1 MSIQIIML
9 YVLILLVIIYLL
21 IVIPGKKKNKKMR
34 ELHEAIKVG
43 DEIVTMGGIIATVK
57 NQENDILTVE
67 IDSENNVCMKILVY
81 SVSVI
86 C

>member
-34 ELHEAIKVG
+34 ELHEAIKVD

-57 NQENDILTVE
+57 NRENDILTVT
-67 IDSENNVCMKILVY
+67 M
-81 SVSVI
+81 
-86 C
+86 

>member
-9 YVLILLVIIYLL
+9 YVLILLVIIYVL

-57 NQENDILTVE
+57 NRENDILTVE
-67 IDSENNVCMKILVY
+67 IDSKNNVCMRILVY

-86 C
+86 R

>member
-21 IVIPGKKKNKKMR
+21 IVIPGKRKIKMR

-43 DEIVTMGGIIATVK
+43 DEIITMGGIIATVK
-57 NQENDILTVE
+57 NRENDILTVE

-86 C
+86 R